1 MASIDLTKKK
11 INILGAQSFY
21 NKKLE
26 NEEKFIR
33 YVGTIEKALKL
44 WKMEDFTV
52 KGKITIFRRT
62 LSKNQTK
69 YKNNLF
75 GMETTQKLNT
85 PLYVTNMTK
94 VA

>member
-1 MASIDLTKKK
+1 
-11 INILGAQSFY
+11 
-21 NKKLE
+21 
-26 NEEKFIR
+26 
-33 YVGTIEKALKL
+33 
-44 WKMEDFTV
+44 MEDFTV
-52 KGKITIFRRT
+52 KGKITIFRPT